1 MKRKPIEERDRNR
14 KESYRYT
21 KESDRNRKGRDR
33 NRKDSYSY
41 RKERDR
47 NREKEM
53 WKKEMWKKG
62 LLLTYEIE
70 KKER

>member
-21 KESDRNRKGRDR
+21 KESDR